1 MHTKELLDPP
11 EVDTPEVD
19 SSPEAM
25 LAMGRAIF
33 PLRFGIKGPGQLRN
47 TGPVRRTTSDG
58 QQDQTSF
65 AFSWIEAA
73 QHAGATREQVREWLT
88 FVFQH
93 SMSWVRAGVWFPR
106 AENPGA
112 AQVIITYVA
121 NGSPSLTCGNVRN
134 AAGCTRHPP
143 GRPATIAMDQDLLG
157 RPPALGISQGIQKGI
172 LHELAHAAFRAIHK
186 GSPSIMSKTPQGQ
199 PSTPLRFPTFN
210 DIQSVIAYTR
220 GQNQVGSK

>member
-11 EVDTPEVD
+11 EVDSPEVD
-19 SSPEAM
+19 SPEAV

-33 PLRFGIKGPGQLRN
+33 PLRFGNKGPGRLRN
-47 TGPVRRTTSDG
+47 TGPVMRTTSDG
-58 QQDQTSF
+58 QQDQTRF
-65 AFSWIEAA
+65 AYSWIEAE

-88 FVFQH
+88 LVFQH
-93 SMSWVRAGVWFPR
+93 SSSWVSAGVWFPR

-121 NGSPSLTCGNVRN
+121 GQITCGSVHG
-134 AAGCTRHPP
+134 AAGCTRNFSNGPS
-143 GRPATIAMDQDLLG
+143 RIRMAEDLLG
-157 RPPALGISQGIQKGI
+157 RPPAQGISRGLQKGI

-220 GQNQVGSK
+220 GQNQVGS

>member
-11 EVDTPEVD
+11 ALDSPEVD
-19 SSPEAM
+19 APEAM

-33 PLRFGIKGPGQLRN
+33 PLRFGNKGPGRLRN
-47 TGPVRRTTSDG
+47 TGPVSRTTSDG
-58 QQDQTSF
+58 VAGVETRF

-112 AQVIITYVA
+112 AQVIITYMA
-121 NGSPSLTCGNVRN
+121 NGSPSLRCGSVRN

-143 GRPATIAMDQDLLG
+143 GRPATIAMDEDLLG
-157 RPPALGISQGIQKGI
+157 RPPALGISNGLQKGI

-199 PSTPLRFPTFN
+199 PTTPLRFPTFN
-210 DIQSVIAYTR
+210 DIQSVIAYTQGR
-220 GQNQVGSK
+220 NQVGSK

>member
-11 EVDTPEVD
+11 APDTPEVD
-19 SSPEAM
+19 SPEAM
-25 LAMGRAIF
+25 LAMGQAIF
-33 PLRFGIKGPGQLRN
+33 PLRFRIRGPGQLRN
-47 TGPVRRTTSDG
+47 TGLVRRTTSDG
-58 QQDQTSF
+58 VAGVETKF

-93 SMSWVRAGVWFPR
+93 SSSWVRAGVWFPR

-121 NGSPSLTCGNVRN
+121 NGNPSLRCGSVRN

-157 RPPALGISQGIQKGI
+157 RPPALGISKGIQKGI
-172 LHELAHAAFRAIHK
+172 LHELAHAAFHAIHK
-186 GSPSIMSKTPQGQ
+186 GSPSILSKTPEGK
-199 PSTPLRFPTFN
+199 PTTSSRFPTFN

-220 GQNQVGSK
+220 GRNQVGRS